1 MTDHADKRAV
11 IVGGTHGI
19 GLATAKLLRAGGA
32 EVLVTGRDP
41 DNAAAARRE
50 LGDRVLQSDLA
61 DLAAIEALLDPVRAR
76 LEWIDLL
83 FINAGVAE
91 LEPFDRVTAASY
103 DRTFAVNTR
112 GAFFAAQ
119 RLAPLVRAGGSI
131 VFTTSIASTSGT
143 PGMAVYSASKAAL
156 GAFARV
162 MAAELLPRGVRVNTV
177 SPGFIRT
184 PTMGTASSTPDE
196 RAAFEREGDAI
207 TPMGRIGTPEEV
219 ARAVVFLAFAATFT
233 TGSELYV
240 DGGLGQQLSPPQ
252 GHGDMSLGT

>member
-1 MTDHADKRAV
+1 MTEHAGKQAV

-19 GLATAKLLRAGGA
+19 GLATARLLLAGGA
-32 EVLVTGRDP
+32 EVLVTGREAS
-41 DNAAAARRE
+41 AAAARRE
-50 LGDRVLQSDLA
+50 LGERVVASDIA
-61 DLAAIEALLDPVRAR
+61 DLAAIDALVEQVRAR
-76 LEWIDLL
+76 LGAIDLL

-91 LEPFDRVTAASY
+91 LEPFERVTEASY

-112 GAFFAAQ
+112 GAFFTAQ

-131 VFTTSIASTSGT
+131 VFTTSIASITGT

-156 GAFARV
+156 GAFAKV

-184 PTMGTASSTPDE
+184 PTMGTASSTPEE
-196 RAAFEREGDAI
+196 RAAFEREGDAV

-219 ARAVVFLAFAATFT
+219 ARAVLFLAFAATFT
-233 TGSELYV
+233 TGAELYV

-252 GHGDMSLGT
+252 QDH

>member
-1 MTDHADKRAV
+1 MSAYAGKQAV

-19 GLATAKLLRAGGA
+19 GLATAKLLLAGGA
-32 EVLVTGRDP
+32 EALVTGREAS
-41 DNAAAARRE
+41 AAAARRE
-50 LGDRVLQSDLA
+50 LGERVVASDIA
-61 DLAAIEALLDPVRAR
+61 DLGAIDALVEQVRAR
-76 LEWIDLL
+76 LGAIDLL

-112 GAFFAAQ
+112 GAFFTAQ
-119 RLAPLVRAGGSI
+119 RLAPLVREGGAI

-143 PGMAVYSASKAAL
+143 AGMAVYSASKAAI

-184 PTMGTASSTPDE
+184 PTMGTAGSTPEE

-207 TPMGRIGTPEEV
+207 TPMGRIGAPEEV
-219 ARAVVFLAFAATFT
+219 ARAVLFLAFAATFT
-233 TGSELYV
+233 TGAELYV

-252 GHGDMSLGT
+252 QHAP

>member
-1 MTDHADKRAV
+1 MSAYAGKRAV

-19 GLATAKLLRAGGA
+19 GLATARLLLAGGA
-32 EVLVTGRDP
+32 EALVTGREAS
-41 DNAAAARRE
+41 AAAARRE
-50 LGDRVLQSDLA
+50 LGERVVASDIA
-61 DLAAIEALLDPVRAR
+61 DLAAVGDLVEQVRAR
-76 LEWIDLL
+76 LGAIDLL

-91 LEPFDRVTAASY
+91 LEPFDRVTAESY

-112 GAFFAAQ
+112 GAFFTAQ
-119 RLAPLVRAGGSI
+119 RLAPLVREGGAI

-143 PGMAVYSASKAAL
+143 AGMAVYSASKAAI

-162 MAAELLPRGVRVNTV
+162 MAAELLARGVRVNTV

-184 PTMGTASSTPDE
+184 PTMGTASSTPEE

-219 ARAVVFLAFAATFT
+219 ARAVLFLAFAATFT
-233 TGSELYV
+233 TGTELYV

-252 GHGDMSLGT
+252 QHAH

>member
-1 MTDHADKRAV
+1 MSAYTGKQAV

-19 GLATAKLLRAGGA
+19 GLATARLLLAGGA
-32 EVLVTGRDP
+32 EALVTGREAS
-41 DNAAAARRE
+41 AATARRE
-50 LGDRVLQSDLA
+50 LGDRVVASDIA
-61 DLAAIEALLDPVRAR
+61 DLEAVGALVEQVRAR
-76 LEWIDLL
+76 LGAIDLL

-112 GAFFAAQ
+112 GAFFTAQ
-119 RLAPLVRAGGSI
+119 RLAPLVREGGAI

-143 PGMAVYSASKAAL
+143 AGMAVYSASKAAI

-162 MAAELLPRGVRVNTV
+162 MAAELLARGVRVNTV

-184 PTMGTASSTPDE
+184 PTMGTASSTPEE

-219 ARAVVFLAFAATFT
+219 ARAVLFLAFAATFT
-233 TGSELYV
+233 TGTELYV

-252 GHGDMSLGT
+252 QHAP

>member
-1 MTDHADKRAV
+1 MSAYAGKQAV

-19 GLATAKLLRAGGA
+19 GLATARLLLAGGA
-32 EVLVTGRDP
+32 EALVTGREAS
-41 DNAAAARRE
+41 AAAARRE
-50 LGDRVLQSDLA
+50 LGERVVASDIA
-61 DLAAIEALLDPVRAR
+61 DLAAIDALVEQVRAR
-76 LEWIDLL
+76 LGVIELL

-91 LEPFDRVTAASY
+91 LEPFDRVTAESY

-112 GAFFAAQ
+112 GAFFTAQ
-119 RLAPLVRAGGSI
+119 RLAPLVREGGAI

-143 PGMAVYSASKAAL
+143 AGMAVYSASKAAI

-162 MAAELLPRGVRVNTV
+162 MAAELLARGVRVNTV

-184 PTMGTASSTPDE
+184 PTMGTASSTPEE

-219 ARAVVFLAFAATFT
+219 ARAVLFLAFAATFT
-233 TGSELYV
+233 TGTELYV

-252 GHGDMSLGT
+252 QHAH

>member
-1 MTDHADKRAV
+1 MSAYAGKQAV

-19 GLATAKLLRAGGA
+19 GLATAKLLLAGGA
-32 EVLVTGRDP
+32 EVLVTGREAS
-41 DNAAAARRE
+41 AAAARRE
-50 LGDRVLQSDLA
+50 LGERVVASDIA
-61 DLAAIEALLDPVRAR
+61 DLAAIDALVEQVRAR
-76 LEWIDLL
+76 LGTIDLL

-112 GAFFAAQ
+112 GAFFTAQ
-119 RLAPLVRAGGSI
+119 RLAPLVREGGAI

-143 PGMAVYSASKAAL
+143 AGMAVYSASKAAI

-162 MAAELLPRGVRVNTV
+162 MAAELLARGVRVNTV

-184 PTMGTASSTPDE
+184 PTMGTAGSTPEE

-207 TPMGRIGTPEEV
+207 TPMGRIGAPEEV
-219 ARAVVFLAFAATFT
+219 ARAVLFLAFAATFT
-233 TGSELYV
+233 TGTELYV

-252 GHGDMSLGT
+252 QHVH

>member
-1 MTDHADKRAV
+1 MSAYAGKQAV

-19 GLATAKLLRAGGA
+19 GLATAELLLAGGA
-32 EVLVTGRDP
+32 EALVTGREAS
-41 DNAAAARRE
+41 AAAARRE
-50 LGDRVLQSDLA
+50 LGERVVASDIA
-61 DLAAIEALLDPVRAR
+61 DLEAIDALVEQVRAR
-76 LEWIDLL
+76 LGAIDLL

-112 GAFFAAQ
+112 GAFFTAQ
-119 RLAPLVRAGGSI
+119 RLAPLVREGGAI

-143 PGMAVYSASKAAL
+143 AGMAVYSASKAAI

-162 MAAELLPRGVRVNTV
+162 MAAELLARGVRVNTV

-184 PTMGTASSTPDE
+184 PTMGTASSTPEE

-219 ARAVVFLAFAATFT
+219 ARAVLFLAFAATFT
-233 TGSELYV
+233 TGTELYV

-252 GHGDMSLGT
+252 QHAP

>member
-1 MTDHADKRAV
+1 MSAYAGKQAV

-19 GLATAKLLRAGGA
+19 GLATARLLLAGGA
-32 EVLVTGRDP
+32 EVLVTGREAS
-41 DNAAAARRE
+41 AAAARHE
-50 LGDRVLQSDLA
+50 LGERVVASDIA
-61 DLAAIEALLDPVRAR
+61 DLEAVGALALQVRAR
-76 LEWIDLL
+76 LGAIDLL

-112 GAFFAAQ
+112 GAFFTAQ
-119 RLAPLVRAGGSI
+119 RLAPLVREGGAI

-143 PGMAVYSASKAAL
+143 AGMAVYSASKAAI

-162 MAAELLPRGVRVNTV
+162 MAAELVPRGVRVNTV

-184 PTMGTASSTPDE
+184 PTMGTAGSTPEE
-196 RAAFEREGDAI
+196 RAAFEREGEAI
-207 TPMGRIGTPEEV
+207 TPMGRIGAPEEV
-219 ARAVVFLAFAATFT
+219 ARAVLFLAFAATFT
-233 TGSELYV
+233 TGTELYV

-252 GHGDMSLGT
+252 QTQHAH

>member
-1 MTDHADKRAV
+1 MSAYAGKQAV

-19 GLATAKLLRAGGA
+19 GLATARLLLAGGA
-32 EVLVTGRDP
+32 EALVTGREAS
-41 DNAAAARRE
+41 AAAARRE
-50 LGDRVLQSDLA
+50 LGERVVASDIA
-61 DLAAIEALLDPVRAR
+61 DLDAVGALALQVRAR
-76 LEWIDLL
+76 LGAIDLL

-91 LEPFDRVTAASY
+91 LEPFDRVTAESY

-112 GAFFAAQ
+112 GAFFTAQ
-119 RLAPLVRAGGSI
+119 RLAPLVREGGAI

-143 PGMAVYSASKAAL
+143 ACMAVYSASKAAI

-162 MAAELLPRGVRVNTV
+162 MAAEMLARGVRVNTV

-184 PTMGTASSTPDE
+184 PTMGTASSTPEE

-219 ARAVVFLAFAATFT
+219 ARAVLFLAFAATFT
-233 TGSELYV
+233 TGTELYV

-252 GHGDMSLGT
+252 HAP

>member
-1 MTDHADKRAV
+1 MSAYASKQAV

-19 GLATAKLLRAGGA
+19 GLATARLLLAGGA
-32 EVLVTGRDP
+32 EVLVTGREAS
-41 DNAAAARRE
+41 AAAARRE
-50 LGDRVLQSDLA
+50 LGERVVASDIA
-61 DLAAIEALLDPVRAR
+61 DLAAIDALTEQVRAR
-76 LEWIDLL
+76 LGAIDLL

-112 GAFFAAQ
+112 GAFFTAQ
-119 RLAPLVRAGGSI
+119 RLAPLVREGGAI

-143 PGMAVYSASKAAL
+143 AGMAVYSASKAAI

-162 MAAELLPRGVRVNTV
+162 MAAELLARGVRVNTV

-184 PTMGTASSTPDE
+184 PTMGTASSTPEE

-219 ARAVVFLAFAATFT
+219 ARAVLFLAFAATFT
-233 TGSELYV
+233 TGTELYV
-240 DGGLGQQLSPPQ
+240 DGGLGQRLSPPQ
-252 GHGDMSLGT
+252 QHAH